1 MDEKT
6 LIEHY
11 KKKLAELN
19 ELLDSGMLSFSEYN
33 ELVKD
38 FKDIKAIESDI
49 DDIKLKVFA
58 GAVVQSLAPQIQSL

>member
-1 MDEKT
+1 MNEKI

-11 KKKLAELN
+11 SKKLAELN
-19 ELLDSGMLSFSEYN
+19 ELLDSGMLSFSEYD

-38 FKDIKAIESDI
+38 FRDVKAIESDI
-49 DDIKLKVFA
+49 EDIKLKVFA

>member
-11 KKKLAELN
+11 KKKLSELN
-19 ELLDSGMLSFSEYN
+19 ELL
-33 ELVKD
+33 
-38 FKDIKAIESDI
+38 ESDI